1 MNTGRPT
8 AALRHGRGRLTLA
21 ALSLVLAAVLLAVLP
36 HFAVDDEPAGRSD
49 GTIVGRITDVLGDM
63 VFETKTARS
72 TPRHTTVVG
81 GPPQPARTASDG
93 WLIVTACGGTP

>member
-36 HFAVDDEPAGRSD
+36 HFAVDDEPASRSD

-72 TPRHTTVVG
+72 APRHTTVVG

-93 WLIVTACGGTP
+93 WLIVTACGGTS

>member
-63 VFETKTARS
+63 VCETKTARS

-81 GPPQPARTASDG
+81 GPPQTARTASDA